1 MRFLE
6 FQPTNY
12 WKNDIESFAA
22 WVSSPKAKPPPLQ
35 LALDLMFGTWGK
47 LQGVWWLSAVVVIS
61 LAPASAAEPEFRF
74 DHDALAFANQT
85 VFEYHEGHASLR
97 KKSAVRRDAYNRHCF
112 VLCRTAMQF
121 KKFARFDPHGAP
133 LDDASLATRVRAV
146 THRAAWAEPLAE
158 NQRIVFPGYEDLREM
173 SKARRELLQRTI
185 GHGWPSYFRI
195 SNARMMF
202 QPGGGYQ
209 EKTHAR
215 LNAALARDEMFVG
228 FLTTYPRLSINHSVL
243 IYKQK
248 SFSPNPGVER
258 YLVYDPN
265 HPESPRELVWSP
277 STRSFSYQKDWD
289 FIGGFV
295 RVYQVYSKWLQ

>member
-1 MRFLE
+1 
-6 FQPTNY
+6 
-12 WKNDIESFAA
+12 
-22 WVSSPKAKPPPLQ
+22 
-35 LALDLMFGTWGK
+35 MFGTWGK
-47 LQGVWWLSAVVVIS
+47 LAGVGWLSAVAVIS
-61 LAPASAAEPEFRF
+61 ATPASAAEPEFRF
-74 DHDALAFANQT
+74 DRDTLTFANQT

-97 KKSAVRRDAYNRHCF
+97 KPSTVKRDAYNRHCF

-121 KKFARFDPHGAP
+121 KKFARFDPEGAP
-133 LDDASLATRVRAV
+133 LDDGSLAARVRVV
-146 THRAAWAEPLAE
+146 THRAAWIAPLPE
-158 NQRIVFPGYEDLREM
+158 DQRIVFPGYKDLREM
-173 SKARRELLQRTI
+173 SRARRQLLQRTI

-202 QPGGGYQ
+202 QTGAGYQ

-215 LNAALARDEMFVG
+215 LNAALARGEVFIG

-258 YLVYDPN
+258 YFVYDPN
-265 HPESPRELVWSP
+265 HPESPRELIWSP
-277 STRSFSYQKDWD
+277 RTRSFSYQKDWD

>member
-1 MRFLE
+1 
-6 FQPTNY
+6 
-12 WKNDIESFAA
+12 
-22 WVSSPKAKPPPLQ
+22 
-35 LALDLMFGTWGK
+35 MFGTWAK
-47 LQGVWWLSAVVVIS
+47 LAGVWWLSAVVVIG
-61 LAPASAAEPEFRF
+61 LASASAAEPEFRF
-74 DHDALAFANQT
+74 DRDTFAFANQT

-97 KKSAVRRDAYNRHCF
+97 KPSAVRRDAYNRHCF

-146 THRAAWAEPLAE
+146 THRAAWAEPLLE
-158 NQRIVFPGYEDLREM
+158 DQRIVFPGYKDLREM

-195 SNARMMF
+195 GNARMMF
-202 QPGGGYQ
+202 QAGAGYQ

-215 LNAALARDEMFVG
+215 LDAALARGQVFVG
-228 FLTTYPRLSINHSVL
+228 FLTTYPSLSINHSIL

-248 SFSPNPGVER
+248 SSSPNPGVER

-265 HPESPRELVWSP
+265 HPESPRELIWFP

-289 FIGGFV
+289 FVGGFV

>member
-1 MRFLE
+1 M
-6 FQPTNY
+6 
-12 WKNDIESFAA
+12 
-22 WVSSPKAKPPPLQ
+22 
-35 LALDLMFGTWGK
+35 GTWGR
-47 LQGVWWLSAVVVIS
+47 VARFSWLSAAAVITVG
-61 LAPASAAEPEFRF
+61 LASAAQPEFRF
-74 DHDALAFANQT
+74 DCDTFAFANQT

-97 KKSAVRRDAYNRHCF
+97 KSSTVKRDAYNRHCF

-121 KKFARFDPHGAP
+121 RKFARFDPGSAP
-133 LDDASLATRVRAV
+133 LDDTSMAARIRAV
-146 THRAAWAEPLAE
+146 THRAAWEEPLPDA
-158 NQRIVFPGYEDLREM
+158 QRIVFPGYKDLREM
-173 SKARRELLQRTI
+173 SNARRELLQRTI

-202 QPGGGYQ
+202 QAGAGYQ
-209 EKTHAR
+209 ERTHSR
-215 LNAALARDEMFVG
+215 LNAALARGQMFVG

-265 HPESPRELVWSP
+265 HPESPRELTWSP
-277 STRSFSYQKDWD
+277 HTRSFSYQKDWD

>member
-1 MRFLE
+1 MC
-6 FQPTNY
+6 
-12 WKNDIESFAA
+12 
-22 WVSSPKAKPPPLQ
+22 
-35 LALDLMFGTWGK
+35 GTWAK
-47 LQGVWWLSAVVVIS
+47 IAGVWWLSVVIIIS
-61 LAPASAAEPEFRF
+61 VAPVGAAEREFRF
-74 DHDALAFANQT
+74 DRDTFAFANQT

-97 KKSAVRRDAYNRHCF
+97 KNSAVKRDAYNRHCF

-121 KKFARFDPHGAP
+121 KKFARFDPHGTP
-133 LDDASLATRVRAV
+133 LDDALLATRVRAV
-146 THRAAWAEPLAE
+146 THQTAWGEPLPE
-158 NQRIVFPGYEDLREM
+158 DQRIVFPGYKDLREM
-173 SKARRELLQRTI
+173 SKAHRELLQRTI

-202 QPGGGYQ
+202 QPGPGYQ

-215 LNAALARDEMFVG
+215 LNAALARGEVFVG

-243 IYKQK
+243 IYKQE

-277 STRSFSYQKDWD
+277 RTRSFSYQKDWD